1 MNQKSQVPG
10 IMKLLF
16 ESLLKTLAYIR
27 VYKPCCRLR
36 FGRKT
41 AAVFAGTMGA
51 VLGLTKSF
59 AGSFWLYVVLEGLE
73 AAIGD
78 ALSPMFMLSKY
89 THDHIM
95 YIYYLLQETF
105 H

>member
-1 MNQKSQVPG
+1 MS
-10 IMKLLF
+10 I
-16 ESLLKTLAYIR
+16 
-27 VYKPCCRLR
+27 R

-59 AGSFWLYVVLEGLE
+59 ANSFWFYIVLEGLE

-78 ALSPMFMLSKY
+78 ALSPMFMLSKS
-89 THDHIM
+89 I
-95 YIYYLLQETF
+95 LQ
-105 H
+105 